1 MYMRLPL
8 IGEEGYLYKLY
19 KKTPTHIPRI
29 GETIYLTQEL
39 SGKVVNINYG
49 GHDLNSISIYLEPI
63 SASYVK
69 ELTKTPSKLASK
81 SHSGWKYDD
90 GTSWIDRTTDFID

>member
-8 IGEEGYLYKLY
+8 IGEKGYLWRIY
-19 KKTPTHIPRI
+19 KKKPNNIPRI
-29 GETIYLTQEL
+29 GETIYLL
-39 SGKVVNINYG
+39 PKLYGKVVKIEYG
-49 GHDLNSISIYLEPI
+49 GHNLNSISVHLEPI

-69 ELTKTPSKLASK
+69 ELTETPSKLASK

-90 GTSWIDRTTDFID
+90 GTSWINQWNDYID

>member
-8 IGEEGYLYKLY
+8 IGEKGYLYKLY

-29 GETIYLTQEL
+29 GETIYLLPEL
-39 SGKVVNINYG
+39 YGKVVEIKYA
-49 GHDLNSISIYLEPI
+49 GHDLNSITVHLEPI

-69 ELTKTPSKLASK
+69 ELTETPSKLASK

>member
-8 IGEEGYLYKLY
+8 IGEKGYLYKLY

-29 GETIYLTQEL
+29 GETIYLLPEL
-39 SGKVVNINYG
+39 YGKVVEISYG
-49 GHDLNSISIYLEPI
+49 GHGLNSINVYLEPI

-69 ELTKTPSKLASK
+69 ELTETPSKLASK